1 MMEKEN
7 RNHNIIKIILRN
19 EDRKYLGLT
28 PIEDHWERMDIKH
41 ITLFF
46 DGNVIRKKI
55 THAEFESQQFLYLE
69 EDVYVEIAE
78 NRTIV
83 LPKTLRGKPKKLN
96 YTATTMF
103 TRIGM
108 YFMYNDGYV
117 VIANATTQKT
127 FYWTCIEGKEN
138 KKRFDKW
145 FETWKKETTEE
156 DLRELEVFKK
166 EKRKKQKYKEGDIF
180 AFKIGRRNYGFG
192 KIIINVTK
200 RRKSE
205 EFHKNK
211 NYGLAHLMGPALIVK
226 VYHKLSD
233 TKDIDIEELKHCSS
247 FPGQAVMDNHIY
259 YNENPIIGHLPVSN
273 TDMNDA
279 NLSVSKSINYN
290 DRNIAY
296 LQYGLIYKEIPLEEY
311 IKHEEEHW
319 HAYRNE
325 GIGFGLFIGG
335 LEDCIKEKSN
345 KKFFERYTNDLRAPQ
360 HAKDREIIFKLFGLD
375 ANLDYQGN
383 LELSKQ

>member
-46 DGNVIRKKI
+46 DGNVIQKKI
-55 THAEFESQQFLYLE
+55 THAEFESQHFLYLE
-69 EDVYVEIAE
+69 EDVYVETAE

-145 FETWKKETTEE
+145 FET
-156 DLRELEVFKK
+156 
-166 EKRKKQKYKEGDIF
+166 
-180 AFKIGRRNYGFG
+180 
-192 KIIINVTK
+192 
-200 RRKSE
+200 
-205 EFHKNK
+205 
-211 NYGLAHLMGPALIVK
+211 
-226 VYHKLSD
+226 
-233 TKDIDIEELKHCSS
+233 
-247 FPGQAVMDNHIY
+247 
-259 YNENPIIGHLPVSN
+259 
-273 TDMNDA
+273 
-279 NLSVSKSINYN
+279 
-290 DRNIAY
+290 
-296 LQYGLIYKEIPLEEY
+296 
-311 IKHEEEHW
+311 
-319 HAYRNE
+319 
-325 GIGFGLFIGG
+325 
-335 LEDCIKEKSN
+335 
-345 KKFFERYTNDLRAPQ
+345 
-360 HAKDREIIFKLFGLD
+360 
-375 ANLDYQGN
+375 
-383 LELSKQ
+383 

>member
-1 MMEKEN
+1 ME
-7 RNHNIIKIILRN
+7 
-19 EDRKYLGLT
+19 
-28 PIEDHWERMDIKH
+28 
-41 ITLFF
+41 
-46 DGNVIRKKI
+46 
-55 THAEFESQQFLYLE
+55 
-69 EDVYVEIAE
+69 
-78 NRTIV
+78 
-83 LPKTLRGKPKKLN
+83 
-96 YTATTMF
+96 
-103 TRIGM
+103 
-108 YFMYNDGYV
+108 
-117 VIANATTQKT
+117 
-127 FYWTCIEGKEN
+127 
-138 KKRFDKW
+138 
-145 FETWKKETTEE
+145 KETTEE
-156 DLRELEVFKK
+156 DLRELETFKN

-192 KIIINVTK
+192 KIIIDVTK

-259 YNENPIIGHLPVSN
+259 YNENPIIGNLPVSN
-273 TDMNDA
+273 DDMNDA
-279 NLSVSKSINYN
+279 NLSVSKSISY
-290 DRNIAY
+290 DDWNIAY

-345 KKFFERYTNDLRAPQ
+345 KKFFERYANDLRAPQ